1 MLAMTL
7 GGLIEGWG
15 QLYRNHATIETG
27 VAFVHIGGLVGAGGL
42 AISSDR
48 AILRSSRE
56 DAAGRQLR
64 LKDLAATHRPVLI
77 GLSLVFASGLL
88 FFLADLDTFLTSW
101 VFWLKMGLVAA
112 LMVNG
117 RLLLSAERAVE
128 RDPTSEPGWQGLRR
142 RAATSLLL
150 WLVITLA
157 GTALVNVA

>member
-15 QLYRNHATIETG
+15 HLYRDSATLQTG
-27 VAFVHIGGLVGAGGL
+27 VAFVHVGGLVGAGGL

-64 LKDLAATHRPVLI
+64 LKDLAGTHRPVMI
-77 GLSLVFASGLL
+77 SLSLVFASGLL

-101 VFWLKMGLVAA
+101 VFWLKMGLVAS

-117 RLLLSAERAVE
+117 WLLLRAERAVE
-128 RDPTSEPGWQGLRR
+128 HDPTSEPGWRGLRR